1 MEINPKETIN
11 EIVNKPHQKQVVAI
25 LLWLLFIQYLAVGYI
40 IYYYDK
46 RELETGKKYVSEMN
60 YLKGQ
65 IKECQTGK
73 EKIYEYLIGYVS
85 ETTKQVDSIRHDFNE
100 IKNKRK

>member
-11 EIVNKPHQKQVVAI
+11 EIVNKPPQKQVVAI
-25 LLWLLFIQYLAVGYI
+25 LLWLLFIQYFAVGYI

-46 RELETGKKYVSEMN
+46 KETEAEKRRVSEMN